1 MGDKREKERCLFA
14 LSRFGPGAQDGCMNI
29 RKATSGDASVI
40 TDFNLR
46 LARESEALELDL
58 GTVTQGVATLL
69 KDPSKG
75 IYFVAEPPEAGV
87 VGQLMI
93 TYEWS
98 DWRNGNIWWIQ
109 SVYVTE
115 EFRGVGVF
123 KALFD
128 HVERLAQ
135 ESKEVCAL
143 RLYMDKH
150 NDKARRAYAK
160 MGMHEGGY
168 VVFEKG
174 FGGRAGD

>member
-1 MGDKREKERCLFA
+1 
-14 LSRFGPGAQDGCMNI
+14 MNI
-29 RKATSGDASVI
+29 RKAVSGDASLI

-46 LARESEALELDL
+46 LAQESEALQLDSN
-58 GTVTQGVATLL
+58 TVTQGVATLL

-75 IYFVAEPPEAGV
+75 IYFVAELPEGGV

-109 SVYVTE
+109 SVYVKE
-115 EFRGVGVF
+115 EFRGFGVF

-128 HVERLAQ
+128 HVERLARDSQ
-135 ESKEVCAL
+135 EVCAL

-150 NDKARRAYAK
+150 NDKARRAYRK
-160 MGMHEGGY
+160 MGMLEGGY

-174 FGGRAGD
+174 LTGGTGD